1 MADWDPEI
9 DAPAV
14 VAILGA
20 GPIGIEA
27 ALYARFLGYDVLL
40 FDQGKVAGNVLKWG
54 HVKML
59 TPFKD
64 NSSSLGLRA
73 LLAQDENFKPPAAD
87 DCLTGHQYAT
97 QYLVP
102 LAKTDLIYDGV
113 HVHSRVVSISRV
125 QTQREDDV
133 PGDERGG
140 DEFRLLIDSKSRGLW
155 TARADI
161 VIDTT
166 GNSNSPRGIA
176 PGGGVPLASAE
187 SLADIQS
194 GWIDVAGA
202 KRETVLGK
210 KVLLV
215 GSGLSAA
222 TIAAAMES
230 VIASDQATQLT
241 WVTLPGEDGKPTLR
255 PQSIGKRCNEAAAF
269 DQLAYNQL
277 LERSKLLLSGTVD
290 GVVPI
295 AAWGI
300 ERLDRTAEGQTIA
313 TLLVGFEETLS
324 RTCDV
329 VIQATGSKPCW
340 DFAEPLRIGR
350 CHVSDGPIGVASA
363 LASPTGS
370 HLGKGYACDSQSLMT
385 TEPNYYVL
393 GSKSFGSISG
403 FLIQDGLMQ
412 IRSLFALI
420 GGRSDLDLYERS
432 KNSAS

>member
-14 VAILGA
+14 VAIIGA

-54 HVKML
+54 HIKML

-87 DCLTGHQYAT
+87 DFLTGHQYAT

-113 HVHSRVVSISRV
+113 HVHSRIVSISRV
-125 QTQREDDV
+125 QTQREDEV
-133 PGDERGG
+133 PGDERAG

-161 VIDTT
+161 IIDTT

-187 SLADIQS
+187 SLAEIQS

-202 KRETVLGK
+202 KRETVVGK

-255 PQSIGKRCNEAAAF
+255 PQAILRRLKDTAAYH
-269 DQLAYNQL
+269 QLI
-277 LERSKLLLSGTVD
+277 ERSKLLLSGSVE
-290 GVVPI
+290 GVIPI

-313 TLLVGFEETLS
+313 TLLIGFEETLS
-324 RTCDV
+324 RPCDV
-329 VIQATGSKPCW
+329 VISATGSKPRW
-340 DFAEPLRIGR
+340 DFAEALRIGR
-350 CHVSDGPIGVASA
+350 CHASDGPIGVASI
-363 LASPTGS
+363 LAASAIDGAADQ
-370 HLGKGYACDSQSLMT
+370 YACDGRSLMT
-385 TEPNYYVL
+385 SEPNYYVL
-393 GSKSFGSISG
+393 GSKSFGSGSG
-403 FLIQDGLMQ
+403 FLIQDGLSQ
-412 IRSLFALI
+412 IRALFALI
-420 GGRSDLDLYERS
+420 GGRSDLDLYAKAS
-432 KNSAS
+432 SAM

>member
-14 VAILGA
+14 VAIIGA

-59 TPFKD
+59 TPFKE

-87 DCLTGHQYAT
+87 ECLTGHQYAT

-113 HVHSRVVSISRV
+113 HVHSRIVSISRV
-125 QTQREDDV
+125 QTQREDEV
-133 PGDERGG
+133 PGDERAG

-155 TARADI
+155 TSRADI

-187 SLADIQS
+187 SLAEIQS
-194 GWIDVAGA
+194 GWIDVAGT
-202 KRETVLGK
+202 KRETVSGK

-230 VIASDQATQLT
+230 VIASDRNTQLT
-241 WVTLPGEDGKPTLR
+241 WVTLPNENGKPTLR
-255 PQSIGKRCNEAAAF
+255 PQSIGNRLKDAT
-269 DQLAYNQL
+269 AYNQL
-277 LERSKLLLSGTVD
+277 LERSKLLLSGTVE

-295 AAWGI
+295 AAWGV

-313 TLLVGFEETLS
+313 TLLIGFEETLS

-329 VIQATGSKPCW
+329 IISATGSKPCW
-340 DFAEPLRIGR
+340 DFTDALRIGR
-350 CHVSDGPIGVASA
+350 CHASDGPIGVASSLVKRA
-363 LASPTGS
+363 TDGS
-370 HLGKGYACDSQSLMT
+370 VDEYKCEGKSLMT
-385 TEPNYYVL
+385 SEPNYYVL
-393 GSKSFGSISG
+393 GSKSFGSGSG
-403 FLIQDGLMQ
+403 FLIQDGLSQ
-412 IRSLFALI
+412 IRALFALI
-420 GGRSDLDLYERS
+420 GGRSDLDLYAKANGS
-432 KNSAS
+432 M